1 MLAGRQGRREVDLAD
16 YFTGYRT
23 TRLQAGELIRSVR
36 IPLPLAPQVT
46 FQKIAKRR
54 YDDISSV
61 AVAVALDVIDGVVRS
76 ATIGLG
82 GVAATPLRARATE
95 AALVGQPWT
104 MAVARRAGDVLRTE
118 GTPITDTRAS
128 ADYRRAMLGEALPRF
143 FAELGDPRGSS
154 EVVEVAS

>member
-1 MLAGRQGRREVDLAD
+1 MTGAPFKYFSYGVACAEVEVDGFSGTPTLRRVD
-16 YFTGYRT
+16 IVQDVGDSLSPLIDLGQIEGGF
-23 TRLQAGELIRSVR
+23 LQGVGWMTQEQLLWDTSDGPGPVSY
-36 IPLPLAPQVT
+36 T
-46 FQKIAKRR
+46 H
-54 YDDISSV
+54 
-61 AVAVALDVIDGVVRS
+61 LDVYKRQ
-76 ATIGLG
+76 
-82 GVAATPLRARATE
+82 
-95 AALVGQPWT
+95 GQPWT